1 MTTAVILGLNQ
12 SIFSSICPH
21 VAWWIWVFFDVAIVE
36 LPIPWPRSTSNMDWQ
51 ATTRLWLPKWFEG
64 STHVCWQHPPCLSF
78 SITRVP
84 SLDWNPVSAGY
95 LLTYQVRLM
104 MFFFTTSIHIHHYY
118 ISPMTFP
125 WKKSYI
131 LNRFPYFKKNIGEL
145 YGTFCHDLPKS
156 GDLPG
161 HPSGGAA
168 LLADDPA
175 GVAQGLQY
183 MG

>member
-1 MTTAVILGLNQ
+1 MWHDEFGCFLMWPLLN
-12 SIFSSICPH
+12 C
-21 VAWWIWVFFDVAIVE
+21 
-36 LPIPWPRSTSNMDWQ
+36 PIPWPRSTSNMDWQ

-131 LNRFPYFKKNIGEL
+131 LNRFPYFKKKNRGIVWDILSRSSQIWRSAGSSVRRCSTPGRRPRRGGPRVAI
-145 YGTFCHDLPKS
+145 YGLSQHI
-156 GDLPG
+156 
-161 HPSGGAA
+161 
-168 LLADDPA
+168 
-175 GVAQGLQY
+175 
-183 MG
+183 